1 MWLKPS
7 TEVQTLSGGLYVHVH
22 NIYVHNS
29 YVPNIHVHYGDMC
42 NRHVHNDN
50 MHNSEY
56 FGRVPKIAYFN
67 TLLAFFI

>member
-29 YVPNIHVHYGDMC
+29 YVPNV
-42 NRHVHNDN
+42 HVHNVH
-50 MHNSEY
+50 MECVCIVSIPMIH
-56 FGRVPKIAYFN
+56 
-67 TLLAFFI
+67 LAI

>member
-29 YVPNIHVHYGDMC
+29 YVPNV
-42 NRHVHNDN
+42 HVHNGDVCNGRIHDN
-50 MHNSEY
+50 NQRIKTKVHFLKRQYPNEML
-56 FGRVPKIAYFN
+56 
-67 TLLAFFI
+67 TM